1 MTCVHKRLYF
11 PEFIDLVKSHNV
23 LCISE
28 SHLQLTD
35 TVEIEGYTFITN
47 HAQYLIKE
55 SPVGSAYLFAILL
68 IFHVK
73 LLPSLSEYVLWLSL
87 DMPKKTGSQT
97 TL

>member
-1 MTCVHKRLYF
+1 VTGVHKRLYF
-11 PEFIDLVKSHNV
+11 PECIDLVKSRNV

-28 SHLQLTD
+28 SHLQLID

-87 DMPKKTGSQT
+87 DMQKNG
-97 TL
+97 